1 MASSQKT
8 RSQATKDRIQEIRN
22 RVFQEVSDAP
32 DQEIEEI
39 EIEAKDVPAG
49 ADLSVVDTA
58 ENAVPVQ
65 EPIIEVSETDA
76 TATSSTVEVAED
88 EPGTENVPD
97 EKLKHQE
104 IQDFEKIK
112 IQIAEEINA
121 EFALLTKQ
129 TDERL
134 SNFETKI
141 PDIEKGSK
149 VRDELLHDIDLMISQ
164 KVNEQKNNIDSVI
177 EKLEMS
183 FASANDLV
191 EMQES
196 LEKSLDFGLKSNLAA
211 GDEVGRAVKE
221 DFASLVDNFIA
232 SNEQLDKKLKDNTD
246 LLSSVESR
254 VENSL
259 KTVEEISNSVRED
272 IEPILNKISIS
283 NKKIDTKF
291 QNNTEEFLNLQN
303 AIDHQQKSFAADLDR
318 KLTNTDSKIST
329 LSTDSEKR
337 SSELNSF
344 LIKKNNDFD
353 KAVNQKIEYNSYE
366 MDKKLLALE
375 ESVNRGINSTTET
388 SETLKKDLDNRLKDN
403 SGKLENLNVLIQQA
417 IIAFETKLAASNEK
431 TAIENQKNIADRLLS
446 LKRTLEAQQ
455 KFFSDS
461 FSEKLKTNND
471 PIVNELEQLNRKY
484 DAKVSS
490 IEAQQKTF
498 SDSFS
503 EKLKANNDPVVN
515 KLEQLDKKFDTKVS
529 SIETEQKTLS
539 DSFSEKLKT
548 NNDPVVNKLEQ
559 LDKKFDTKVSALEHQ
574 QKALPDN
581 FSEKL
586 KTNNDSLINELGQL
600 DKKLGTK
607 VSALEDVVHKGI
619 NSATETS
626 KILQKDLD
634 NHLKDN
640 SRKLENLNIL
650 IQQANNVFETKLAT
664 SNEKITVENQK
675 NIADRL
681 LSLKRTLEA
690 QQKFFSDSFSEK
702 LKTNNDP
709 IVNKLEQLDKKFGT
723 KVTAIEAQQKALPD
737 SFSEK
742 LKTNN
747 DSLINE
753 LGKLDKKLGT
763 KVSAIEAQQK
773 ALPDSF
779 SEKLK
784 TNNDSLIN
792 ELGKLDKKLET
803 KVSSISSSLEKH
815 LSSALSRQEKT
826 IESLTQEIKLLK
838 ENIGVEVSEV
848 KSLLERQKTNLFDQ
862 IANSSAEFN
871 KKIQSQTEH
880 TESKFGIV
888 NQKLIQNAVEVDK
901 TIEIQATNNNKSFNL
916 LKQEFKDQTNE
927 QNIDLNRKIDRHVIE
942 FTKFKK
948 DNGVTLTSL
957 NGNIEE
963 KLDAV
968 SLTLEENQKNHQ
980 NQLDKLQSV
989 VTTNG
994 LKSSENLKKEI
1005 DKISSNNHA
1014 NNNKLSTEFATLIN
1028 ECKNTISQKTG
1039 MLEVESFFKNEMDKK
1054 LDIFSNRMGDHF
1066 QTIHKNIKTVEEMI
1080 LKEEDLTELFKNY
1093 TLNVSIGD

>member
-39 EIEAKDVPAG
+39 DIEAKDVPTG

-65 EPIIEVSETDA
+65 DPITEVSETDA
-76 TATSSTVEVAED
+76 TAASSTGETAED

-97 EKLKHQE
+97 ENLKHQE

-129 TDERL
+129 TDEKL

-164 KVNEQKNNIDSVI
+164 RVNEQKNNIDDI
-177 EKLEMS
+177 IKKLEMS

-211 GDEVGRAVKE
+211 GDEVSRAVKE
-221 DFASLVDNFIA
+221 DFASLVGNFKA
-232 SNEQLDKKLKDNTD
+232 SNEQVDKKLKDNTD
-246 LLSSVESR
+246 LLSSVEGR
-254 VENSL
+254 LENSL
-259 KTVEEISNSVRED
+259 KAVEEFNHSVREEID
-272 IEPILNKISIS
+272 PILNKISAS
-283 NKKIDTKF
+283 NRKIDTQF

-303 AIDHQQKSFAADLDR
+303 AIDHQQKSFAADLNR

-329 LSTDSEKR
+329 LSNDIEKR
-337 SSELNSF
+337 STELNNF
-344 LIKKNNDFD
+344 LIKKNNDLD
-353 KAVNQKIEYNSYE
+353 QAINKKIEYNSDE
-366 MDKKLLALE
+366 VGKKVRTLE
-375 ESVNRGINSTTET
+375 EIVNKGINSATET
-388 SETLKKDLDNRLKDN
+388 SETLKKDLDNRLKEN
-403 SGKLENLNVLIQQA
+403 SEKLENLNSLLQQANKSFETKLVASNEKLTVENQKNIADRLLSLKRSLEAQQKFFSDSFSEKLKTNNDPLVNELGKFDKKFDTKVSALEAQQKALSDSFSEKLKTNNDPLVNELGKFDKKFDTKVSALEAQQKALSDSFAEKLKTNNDPLVNELGKFDKKFDTKVNTLEAQQKALSDSFSEKLKTNNDPLVNELGKFDKKFDTKVSDLEAQQKALSDSFSEKLKTNNDPLVNELGKFDKKFDTKVSALKDTLHQGLNNATDTSEILKKDLDKHLKDNSRKLENLSILIQQA
-417 IIAFETKLAASNEK
+417 NNVFETKLATSNEK
-431 TAIENQKNIADRLLS
+431 ITVENQKNMADRLLS

-461 FSEKLKTNND
+461 FSEKLKTNN
-471 PIVNELEQLNRKY
+471 
-484 DAKVSS
+484 A
-490 IEAQQKTF
+490 
-498 SDSFS
+498 
-503 EKLKANNDPVVN
+503 
-515 KLEQLDKKFDTKVS
+515 
-529 SIETEQKTLS
+529 
-539 DSFSEKLKT
+539 
-548 NNDPVVNKLEQ
+548 
-559 LDKKFDTKVSALEHQ
+559 
-574 QKALPDN
+574 
-581 FSEKL
+581 
-586 KTNNDSLINELGQL
+586 SLINELGQL
-600 DKKLGTK
+600 D
-607 VSALEDVVHKGI
+607 
-619 NSATETS
+619 
-626 KILQKDLD
+626 Q
-634 NHLKDN
+634 
-640 SRKLENLNIL
+640 KLE
-650 IQQANNVFETKLAT
+650 A
-664 SNEKITVENQK
+664 
-675 NIADRL
+675 
-681 LSLKRTLEA
+681 
-690 QQKFFSDSFSEK
+690 
-702 LKTNNDP
+702 
-709 IVNKLEQLDKKFGT
+709 
-723 KVTAIEAQQKALPD
+723 
-737 SFSEK
+737 
-742 LKTNN
+742 
-747 DSLINE
+747 
-753 LGKLDKKLGT
+753 
-763 KVSAIEAQQK
+763 
-773 ALPDSF
+773 
-779 SEKLK
+779 
-784 TNNDSLIN
+784 
-792 ELGKLDKKLET
+792 

-815 LSSALSRQEKT
+815 LSSTLSRQENT

-838 ENIGVEVSEV
+838 ENFGVEVSEV

-862 IANSSAEFN
+862 VANSSAEFN

-916 LKQEFKDQTNE
+916 LKQEFKDKTNE
-927 QNIDLNRKIDRHVIE
+927 QNIDLNRKIDRQVIE

-948 DNGVTLTSL
+948 DNEVTLTTL
-957 NGNIEE
+957 NGNIEK

-968 SLTLEENQKNHQ
+968 SLTLEENQTTHQ

-989 VTTNG
+989 VTKNG

-1005 DKISSNNHA
+1005 DKIRSNNHA

-1039 MLEVESFFKNEMDKK
+1039 MLEVENFFKNEMDKK

-1080 LKEEDLTELFKNY
+1080 VKEEDLTELFKNY

>member
-65 EPIIEVSETDA
+65 EPITEVSETDA
-76 TATSSTVEVAED
+76 TAASSTVEVAED

-112 IQIAEEINA
+112 IQMAEEINA

-164 KVNEQKNNIDSVI
+164 KVNEQKNKIDSVI

-196 LEKSLDFGLKSNLAA
+196 LEKSFDLGLKSNLAA

-221 DFASLVDNFIA
+221 DFASLVDNFKA
-232 SNEQLDKKLKDNTD
+232 SNEQVDKKLKDNTD

-254 VENSL
+254 VTNSL
-259 KTVEEISNSVRED
+259 KTVEEFSNSVRED
-272 IEPILNKISIS
+272 IDPILNKISIS

-303 AIDHQQKSFAADLDR
+303 AIDHQQKSFAADLNR

-329 LSTDSEKR
+329 LSTDTEKR

-344 LIKKNNDFD
+344 LIKKNNDLD
-353 KAVNQKIEYNSYE
+353 KAINQKIKYNSGE
-366 MDKKLLALE
+366 MEKKLLALE

-388 SETLKKDLDNRLKDN
+388 SETLKKDLDHRLKDN

-471 PIVNELEQLNRKY
+471 PIVNELAQLNKKY
-484 DAKVSS
+484 DTKVSS
-490 IEAQQKTF
+490 IEAQQKTL

-515 KLEQLDKKFDTKVS
+515 KLEQLDKKFDTKVGDL
-529 SIETEQKTLS
+529 EAQQKTLS
-539 DSFSEKLKT
+539 DSFSEKLKA

-559 LDKKFDTKVSALEHQ
+559 LDKKFDTKVGDLEAQ

-586 KTNNDSLINELGQL
+586 KINNDSLINELGQL

-626 KILQKDLD
+626 EILQKDLD

-753 LGKLDKKLGT
+753 LGKLDKK
-763 KVSAIEAQQK
+763 V
-773 ALPDSF
+773 
-779 SEKLK
+779 
-784 TNNDSLIN
+784 
-792 ELGKLDKKLET
+792 ET
-803 KVSSISSSLEKH
+803 KISSISSSLEKH

-838 ENIGVEVSEV
+838 ENFGVEVSEV

-948 DNGVTLTSL
+948 DTGVTLTSL

>member
-32 DQEIEEI
+32 DQEIEET

-49 ADLSVVDTA
+49 ADVSVVDTA

-88 EPGTENVPD
+88 EPGTKNVPD

-104 IQDFEKIK
+104 IQGFEKIK

-196 LEKSLDFGLKSNLAA
+196 LEKSLDLGLKSNLAA

-529 SIETEQKTLS
+529 
-539 DSFSEKLKT
+539 
-548 NNDPVVNKLEQ
+548 
-559 LDKKFDTKVSALEHQ
+559 ALEHQ

-581 FSEKL
+581 
-586 KTNNDSLINELGQL
+586 
-600 DKKLGTK
+600 
-607 VSALEDVVHKGI
+607 
-619 NSATETS
+619 
-626 KILQKDLD
+626 
-634 NHLKDN
+634 
-640 SRKLENLNIL
+640 
-650 IQQANNVFETKLAT
+650 
-664 SNEKITVENQK
+664 
-675 NIADRL
+675 
-681 LSLKRTLEA
+681 
-690 QQKFFSDSFSEK
+690 
-702 LKTNNDP
+702 
-709 IVNKLEQLDKKFGT
+709 
-723 KVTAIEAQQKALPD
+723 
-737 SFSEK
+737 FSEK

-957 NGNIEE
+957 NRNIEE

>member
-65 EPIIEVSETDA
+65 EPITEVSETDA
-76 TATSSTVEVAED
+76 TAASSTVEVAED

-112 IQIAEEINA
+112 IQMAEEINA

-164 KVNEQKNNIDSVI
+164 KVNEQKNKIDSVI

-196 LEKSLDFGLKSNLAA
+196 LEKSFDLGLKSNLAA

-221 DFASLVDNFIA
+221 DFASLVDNFKA
-232 SNEQLDKKLKDNTD
+232 SNEQVDKKLKDNTD

-254 VENSL
+254 VKNSL
-259 KTVEEISNSVRED
+259 KTVEEFSNSVRED
-272 IEPILNKISIS
+272 IDPILNKISIS

-303 AIDHQQKSFAADLDR
+303 AIDHQQKSFAADLNR

-329 LSTDSEKR
+329 LSTDTEKR

-344 LIKKNNDFD
+344 LIKKNNDLD
-353 KAVNQKIEYNSYE
+353 KAINQKIKYNSGE
-366 MDKKLLALE
+366 MEKKLLALE

-388 SETLKKDLDNRLKDN
+388 SETLKKDLDHRLKDN

-471 PIVNELEQLNRKY
+471 PIVNELAQLNKKY
-484 DAKVSS
+484 DTKVSS
-490 IEAQQKTF
+490 IEAQQKTL

-515 KLEQLDKKFDTKVS
+515 KLEQLDKKFDTKVG
-529 SIETEQKTLS
+529 
-539 DSFSEKLKT
+539 D
-548 NNDPVVNKLEQ
+548 LE
-559 LDKKFDTKVSALEHQ
+559 AQ

-586 KTNNDSLINELGQL
+586 KINNDSLINELGQL

-619 NSATETS
+619 NRATETS
-626 KILQKDLD
+626 EILQKDLD

-803 KVSSISSSLEKH
+803 EVSSISSSLEKH

-838 ENIGVEVSEV
+838 ENFGVEVSEV

-948 DNGVTLTSL
+948 DNGVTLMSL

>member
-39 EIEAKDVPAG
+39 KIEAKDVPTG

-65 EPIIEVSETDA
+65 EPITEVSETAA

-129 TDERL
+129 TDEKL

-196 LEKSLDFGLKSNLAA
+196 LEKSLDLGLKSNLAA
-211 GDEVGRAVKE
+211 GDEVSRAVKE
-221 DFASLVDNFIA
+221 EFASLVDNFKA
-232 SNEQLDKKLKDNTD
+232 SNEQVDKKLKDNTD

-254 VENSL
+254 VKNSL
-259 KTVEEISNSVRED
+259 KAVEEFSNSVRED
-272 IEPILNKISIS
+272 IDPILNKISIS

-303 AIDHQQKSFAADLDR
+303 AIDHQQKSFAADLNR

-329 LSTDSEKR
+329 LSTDTEKR

-344 LIKKNNDFD
+344 LIKKNNDLD
-353 KAVNQKIEYNSYE
+353 KAINQKIEYNSDE
-366 MDKKLLALE
+366 MEKKLLALE

-388 SETLKKDLDNRLKDN
+388 SKTLKKDLDNRLKDN

-471 PIVNELEQLNRKY
+471 PIVNELAQLNKKY
-484 DAKVSS
+484 DTKVSS
-490 IEAQQKTF
+490 IEAQQKTL

-515 KLEQLDKKFDTKVS
+515 KLEQLDKKFDTKVGA
-529 SIETEQKTLS
+529 IE
-539 DSFSEKLKT
+539 
-548 NNDPVVNKLEQ
+548 
-559 LDKKFDTKVSALEHQ
+559 AQ
-574 QKALPDN
+574 QKALPEN

-607 VSALEDVVHKGI
+607 VSTLEDTVHKGI

-626 KILQKDLD
+626 EILKKDLD
-634 NHLKDN
+634 NRLKDN

-664 SNEKITVENQK
+664 SNKKITVENQK

-723 KVTAIEAQQKALPD
+723 KVTVIEAQQKALPDSFSEKLKTNNDSLINELEQLDKKLGTKVSVIEAQQKALPD

-763 KVSAIEAQQK
+763 KV
-773 ALPDSF
+773 
-779 SEKLK
+779 
-784 TNNDSLIN
+784 N
-792 ELGKLDKKLET
+792 
-803 KVSSISSSLEKH
+803 SISSSLEKH
-815 LSSALSRQEKT
+815 LSSALTRQEKT
-826 IESLTQEIKLLK
+826 IERLMQEIKLLK
-838 ENIGVEVSEV
+838 ENFGVEVSEV

-871 KKIQSQTEH
+871 KKIQSQTEYA
-880 TESKFGIV
+880 ESKFGII

-901 TIEIQATNNNKSFNL
+901 TIEIQETNNNKSFNL

-927 QNIDLNRKIDRHVIE
+927 QNIDINRKIDRHVIE

-948 DNGVTLTSL
+948 DNGVALTSL

-968 SLTLEENQKNHQ
+968 FVTLEENQKTHQ

-989 VTTNG
+989 VTKNG
-994 LKSSENLKKEI
+994 LKSSENLKQEI

-1014 NNNKLSTEFATLIN
+1014 NNNKLSTEFTTLIN

-1093 TLNVSIGD
+1093 TLNVSMGD

>member
-22 RVFQEVSDAP
+22 RVFQEVPDAP

-65 EPIIEVSETDA
+65 EPITEVSETDA

-104 IQDFEKIK
+104 IQGFEKIK

-626 KILQKDLD
+626 EILQKDLD

-838 ENIGVEVSEV
+838 ENFGVEVSEV

>member
-32 DQEIEEI
+32 DQEIEET

-49 ADLSVVDTA
+49 ADVSVVDTA

-65 EPIIEVSETDA
+65 EPITEVSETDA

-104 IQDFEKIK
+104 IQSFEKIK

-586 KTNNDSLINELGQL
+586 KTNNDSLINELG
-600 DKKLGTK
+600 
-607 VSALEDVVHKGI
+607 
-619 NSATETS
+619 
-626 KILQKDLD
+626 
-634 NHLKDN
+634 
-640 SRKLENLNIL
+640 
-650 IQQANNVFETKLAT
+650 
-664 SNEKITVENQK
+664 
-675 NIADRL
+675 
-681 LSLKRTLEA
+681 
-690 QQKFFSDSFSEK
+690 
-702 LKTNNDP
+702 
-709 IVNKLEQLDKKFGT
+709 
-723 KVTAIEAQQKALPD
+723 
-737 SFSEK
+737 
-742 LKTNN
+742 
-747 DSLINE
+747 
-753 LGKLDKKLGT
+753 
-763 KVSAIEAQQK
+763 
-773 ALPDSF
+773 
-779 SEKLK
+779 
-784 TNNDSLIN
+784 
-792 ELGKLDKKLET
+792 KLDKKLET

-838 ENIGVEVSEV
+838 ENFGVEVSEV

>member
-65 EPIIEVSETDA
+65 EPITEVSETDA

-529 SIETEQKTLS
+529 
-539 DSFSEKLKT
+539 
-548 NNDPVVNKLEQ
+548 
-559 LDKKFDTKVSALEHQ
+559 ALEHQ

-626 KILQKDLD
+626 EILQKDLD

-838 ENIGVEVSEV
+838 ENFGVEVSEV

>member
-65 EPIIEVSETDA
+65 EPITEISETDA
-76 TATSSTVEVAED
+76 TAKSSTVEVAED

-112 IQIAEEINA
+112 IQMAEEINA

-164 KVNEQKNNIDSVI
+164 KVDEQKNKIDSVI

-196 LEKSLDFGLKSNLAA
+196 LEKSLDLGLKSNLAA

-221 DFASLVDNFIA
+221 YFASLVDNFIA

-254 VENSL
+254 VKNSL
-259 KTVEEISNSVRED
+259 KTVEEFSNSVRED
-272 IEPILNKISIS
+272 IDPILNKISIS

-303 AIDHQQKSFAADLDR
+303 AIDHQQKSFAADLNR

-329 LSTDSEKR
+329 LSTDTEKR

-344 LIKKNNDFD
+344 LIKKNNDLD
-353 KAVNQKIEYNSYE
+353 KAINQKIKYNSDE
-366 MDKKLLALE
+366 MEKKLLALE

-388 SETLKKDLDNRLKDN
+388 SKTLKKDLDNRLKDN

-417 IIAFETKLAASNEK
+417 NKAFETKLAS
-431 TAIENQKNIADRLLS
+431 
-446 LKRTLEAQQ
+446 
-455 KFFSDS
+455 
-461 FSEKLKTNND
+461 
-471 PIVNELEQLNRKY
+471 
-484 DAKVSS
+484 
-490 IEAQQKTF
+490 
-498 SDSFS
+498 
-503 EKLKANNDPVVN
+503 
-515 KLEQLDKKFDTKVS
+515 
-529 SIETEQKTLS
+529 
-539 DSFSEKLKT
+539 
-548 NNDPVVNKLEQ
+548 
-559 LDKKFDTKVSALEHQ
+559 
-574 QKALPDN
+574 
-581 FSEKL
+581 
-586 KTNNDSLINELGQL
+586 
-600 DKKLGTK
+600 
-607 VSALEDVVHKGI
+607 
-619 NSATETS
+619 
-626 KILQKDLD
+626 
-634 NHLKDN
+634 
-640 SRKLENLNIL
+640 
-650 IQQANNVFETKLAT
+650 

-675 NIADRL
+675 YIADRL

-709 IVNKLEQLDKKFGT
+709 IVNKLER
-723 KVTAIEAQQKALPD
+723 
-737 SFSEK
+737 
-742 LKTNN
+742 
-747 DSLINE
+747 
-753 LGKLDKKLGT
+753 LDKKLDT

-773 ALPDSF
+773 ALPDNF
-779 SEKLK
+779 AEKLK
-784 TNNDSLIN
+784 SNNDSLVDELQQLDKELSTKISAIEAQQKALPNSFTEKLKINIDALVN
-792 ELGKLDKKLET
+792 ELGQLDKKFDT
-803 KVSSISSSLEKH
+803 KVSAIGSSLEKH
-815 LSSALSRQEKT
+815 LSSALSHQEKT
-826 IESLTQEIKLLK
+826 IESLRQEIKLLK
-838 ENIGVEVSEV
+838 ENFGVEVSEV

-862 IANSSAEFN
+862 IANSTAEFN
-871 KKIQSQTEH
+871 KKIQTQTEH
-880 TESKFGIV
+880 TDSKFGIV
-888 NQKLIQNAVEVDK
+888 TQKLIQNAVEVDK
-901 TIEIQATNNNKSFNL
+901 TIEIQANNNNKSFNL

-927 QNIDLNRKIDRHVIE
+927 QKIDLNRKIDSHIIE

-948 DNGVTLTSL
+948 DTGKTLTSL
-957 NGNIEE
+957 NESFEE
-963 KLDAV
+963 KFNTV
-968 SLTLEENQKNHQ
+968 FLTLEENQKTHQ
-980 NQLDKLQSV
+980 NQLDKLQLI
-989 VTTNG
+989 VTKNG
-994 LKSSENLKKEI
+994 LKSSENLKQEI
-1005 DKISSNNHA
+1005 DKIASNNHT
-1014 NNNKLSTEFATLIN
+1014 NNSKLSTELTTLIN

-1054 LDIFSNRMGDHF
+1054 LDLFSNRMGDHF

>member
-32 DQEIEEI
+32 DQEIEET

-49 ADLSVVDTA
+49 ADLSIVDTA

-65 EPIIEVSETDA
+65 EPITEVSETDA

-97 EKLKHQE
+97 EKLRHQE

-344 LIKKNNDFD
+344 LVKKNNDLD
-353 KAVNQKIEYNSYE
+353 KAVNQKIEYNFDE

-529 SIETEQKTLS
+529 
-539 DSFSEKLKT
+539 
-548 NNDPVVNKLEQ
+548 
-559 LDKKFDTKVSALEHQ
+559 ALEHQ

-626 KILQKDLD
+626 EILQKDLD

-838 ENIGVEVSEV
+838 ENFGVEVSEV

>member
-65 EPIIEVSETDA
+65 EPITEVSETDA

-104 IQDFEKIK
+104 IQGFEKIK

-529 SIETEQKTLS
+529 
-539 DSFSEKLKT
+539 
-548 NNDPVVNKLEQ
+548 
-559 LDKKFDTKVSALEHQ
+559 ALEHQ

-626 KILQKDLD
+626 EILQKDLD

-723 KVTAIEAQQKALPD
+723 KVT
-737 SFSEK
+737 
-742 LKTNN
+742 
-747 DSLINE
+747 
-753 LGKLDKKLGT
+753 
-763 KVSAIEAQQK
+763 AIEAQQK

>member
-32 DQEIEEI
+32 DQEIEET

-49 ADLSVVDTA
+49 ADVSVVDTA

-65 EPIIEVSETDA
+65 EPITEVSETDA

-104 IQDFEKIK
+104 IQSFEKIK

-211 GDEVGRAVKE
+211 GDEVSRAVKE
-221 DFASLVDNFIA
+221 DFASLVDNFKA
-232 SNEQLDKKLKDNTD
+232 SNEQVDKKLKDNTD

-272 IEPILNKISIS
+272 IDPILNKISIS

-574 QKALPDN
+574 QKALPD
-581 FSEKL
+581 
-586 KTNNDSLINELGQL
+586 
-600 DKKLGTK
+600 
-607 VSALEDVVHKGI
+607 
-619 NSATETS
+619 
-626 KILQKDLD
+626 
-634 NHLKDN
+634 
-640 SRKLENLNIL
+640 
-650 IQQANNVFETKLAT
+650 
-664 SNEKITVENQK
+664 
-675 NIADRL
+675 
-681 LSLKRTLEA
+681 
-690 QQKFFSDSFSEK
+690 
-702 LKTNNDP
+702 
-709 IVNKLEQLDKKFGT
+709 
-723 KVTAIEAQQKALPD
+723 
-737 SFSEK
+737 
-742 LKTNN
+742 
-747 DSLINE
+747 
-753 LGKLDKKLGT
+753 
-763 KVSAIEAQQK
+763 
-773 ALPDSF
+773 SF

-838 ENIGVEVSEV
+838 ENFGVEVSEV

-1039 MLEVESFFKNEMDKK
+1039 MLEVESLFKNEMDKK

>member
-65 EPIIEVSETDA
+65 EPITEVSETDA

-112 IQIAEEINA
+112 IQMAEEINA

-164 KVNEQKNNIDSVI
+164 KVNEQKNKIDSVI

-196 LEKSLDFGLKSNLAA
+196 LEKSFDLGLKSNLAA

-221 DFASLVDNFIA
+221 DFASLVDNFKA
-232 SNEQLDKKLKDNTD
+232 SNEQVDKKLKDNTD

-254 VENSL
+254 VKNSL
-259 KTVEEISNSVRED
+259 KTVEEFSNSVRED
-272 IEPILNKISIS
+272 IDPILNKISIS

-303 AIDHQQKSFAADLDR
+303 AIDHQQKSFAADLNR

-329 LSTDSEKR
+329 LSTDTEKR

-344 LIKKNNDFD
+344 LIKKNNDLD
-353 KAVNQKIEYNSYE
+353 KAINQKIKYNSGE
-366 MDKKLLALE
+366 MEKKLLALE

-388 SETLKKDLDNRLKDN
+388 SETLKKDLDHRLKDN

-471 PIVNELEQLNRKY
+471 PIVNELAQLNKKY
-484 DAKVSS
+484 DTKVSS
-490 IEAQQKTF
+490 IEAQQKTL

-515 KLEQLDKKFDTKVS
+515 KLEQLDKKFDTKVG
-529 SIETEQKTLS
+529 
-539 DSFSEKLKT
+539 D
-548 NNDPVVNKLEQ
+548 LE
-559 LDKKFDTKVSALEHQ
+559 AQ

-586 KTNNDSLINELGQL
+586 KINNDSLINELGQL

-626 KILQKDLD
+626 EILQKDLD

-763 KVSAIEAQQK
+763 KVTAIEAQQKALPDSFSEKLKTNNASLINELGKLDKKLGTKVSAIEAQQK

-803 KVSSISSSLEKH
+803 EVSSISSSLEKH

-838 ENIGVEVSEV
+838 ENFGVEVSEV

-948 DNGVTLTSL
+948 DNGVTLMSL

>member
-65 EPIIEVSETDA
+65 EPITEVSETDA

-104 IQDFEKIK
+104 IQGFEKIK

-471 PIVNELEQLNRKY
+471 PIVNELAQLNRKY
-484 DAKVSS
+484 DTKVSS
-490 IEAQQKTF
+490 IEAQQKTL

-529 SIETEQKTLS
+529 SIEAQQKTLS
-539 DSFSEKLKT
+539 DSFSEKLKA

-838 ENIGVEVSEV
+838 ENFGVEVSEV

>member
-65 EPIIEVSETDA
+65 EPITEVSETDA
-76 TATSSTVEVAED
+76 TAASSTVEVAED

-112 IQIAEEINA
+112 IQMAEEINA

-164 KVNEQKNNIDSVI
+164 KVNEQKNKIDSVI

-196 LEKSLDFGLKSNLAA
+196 LEKSFDLGLKSNLAA

-221 DFASLVDNFIA
+221 DFASLVDNFKA
-232 SNEQLDKKLKDNTD
+232 SNEQVDKKLKDNTD

-254 VENSL
+254 VTNSL
-259 KTVEEISNSVRED
+259 KTVEEFSNSVRED
-272 IEPILNKISIS
+272 IDPILNKISIS

-303 AIDHQQKSFAADLDR
+303 AIDHQQKSFAADLNR

-329 LSTDSEKR
+329 LSTDTEKR

-344 LIKKNNDFD
+344 LIKKNNDLD
-353 KAVNQKIEYNSYE
+353 KAINQKIKYNSGE
-366 MDKKLLALE
+366 MEKKLLALE

-388 SETLKKDLDNRLKDN
+388 SETLKKDLDHRLKDN

-471 PIVNELEQLNRKY
+471 PIVNELAQVNKKY
-484 DAKVSS
+484 DTKVSS
-490 IEAQQKTF
+490 IEAQQKTL

-515 KLEQLDKKFDTKVS
+515 KLEQLDKKFDTKVG
-529 SIETEQKTLS
+529 
-539 DSFSEKLKT
+539 D
-548 NNDPVVNKLEQ
+548 LE
-559 LDKKFDTKVSALEHQ
+559 AQ

-586 KTNNDSLINELGQL
+586 KINNDSLINELGQL

-626 KILQKDLD
+626 EILQKDLD

-753 LGKLDKKLGT
+753 LGKLDKK
-763 KVSAIEAQQK
+763 V
-773 ALPDSF
+773 
-779 SEKLK
+779 
-784 TNNDSLIN
+784 
-792 ELGKLDKKLET
+792 ET
-803 KVSSISSSLEKH
+803 KISSISSSLEKH

-838 ENIGVEVSEV
+838 ENFGVEVSEV

-948 DNGVTLTSL
+948 DTGVTLTSL

>member
-65 EPIIEVSETDA
+65 EPITEVSETDA

-104 IQDFEKIK
+104 IQSFEKIK

-600 DKKLGTK
+600 DKKLGIK

-626 KILQKDLD
+626 EILQKDLD

-753 LGKLDKKLGT
+753 LGKLDKKL
-763 KVSAIEAQQK
+763 
-773 ALPDSF
+773 
-779 SEKLK
+779 
-784 TNNDSLIN
+784 
-792 ELGKLDKKLET
+792 ET

-838 ENIGVEVSEV
+838 ENFGVEVSEV

>member
-65 EPIIEVSETDA
+65 EPITEVSETDA

-104 IQDFEKIK
+104 IQGFEKIK

-529 SIETEQKTLS
+529 
-539 DSFSEKLKT
+539 
-548 NNDPVVNKLEQ
+548 
-559 LDKKFDTKVSALEHQ
+559 ALEHQ

-626 KILQKDLD
+626 EILQKDLD

>member
-65 EPIIEVSETDA
+65 EPITEVSETDA

-375 ESVNRGINSTTET
+375 ESVNRGINSTTKT
-388 SETLKKDLDNRLKDN
+388 SETLK
-403 SGKLENLNVLIQQA
+403 
-417 IIAFETKLAASNEK
+417 
-431 TAIENQKNIADRLLS
+431 
-446 LKRTLEAQQ
+446 
-455 KFFSDS
+455 
-461 FSEKLKTNND
+461 
-471 PIVNELEQLNRKY
+471 
-484 DAKVSS
+484 
-490 IEAQQKTF
+490 
-498 SDSFS
+498 
-503 EKLKANNDPVVN
+503 
-515 KLEQLDKKFDTKVS
+515 
-529 SIETEQKTLS
+529 
-539 DSFSEKLKT
+539 
-548 NNDPVVNKLEQ
+548 
-559 LDKKFDTKVSALEHQ
+559 
-574 QKALPDN
+574 
-581 FSEKL
+581 
-586 KTNNDSLINELGQL
+586 
-600 DKKLGTK
+600 
-607 VSALEDVVHKGI
+607 
-619 NSATETS
+619 
-626 KILQKDLD
+626 KDLD

-723 KVTAIEAQQKALPD
+723 KVSAIEAQQKALPD

-838 ENIGVEVSEV
+838 ENFGVEVSEV

-901 TIEIQATNNNKSFNL
+901 TIEFQATNNNKSFNL

>member
-32 DQEIEEI
+32 DQEIEET

-49 ADLSVVDTA
+49 ADVSVVDTA

-65 EPIIEVSETDA
+65 EPITEVSETDA

-104 IQDFEKIK
+104 IQGFEKIK

-375 ESVNRGINSTTET
+375 ESVNRGINSTTKT

>member
-32 DQEIEEI
+32 DQEIEET

-49 ADLSVVDTA
+49 ADVSVVDTA

-65 EPIIEVSETDA
+65 EPITEVSETDA

-97 EKLKHQE
+97 EKLKYQE

-600 DKKLGTK
+600 DKKLGIK

-626 KILQKDLD
+626 EILQKDLD

-753 LGKLDKKLGT
+753 LGKLDKKL
-763 KVSAIEAQQK
+763 
-773 ALPDSF
+773 
-779 SEKLK
+779 
-784 TNNDSLIN
+784 
-792 ELGKLDKKLET
+792 ET

-838 ENIGVEVSEV
+838 ENFGVEVSEV
-848 KSLLERQKTNLFDQ
+848 KSLLERQKTSLFDQ

-968 SLTLEENQKNHQ
+968 SLTLEENQTTHQ

>member
-65 EPIIEVSETDA
+65 EPITEVSETDA

-112 IQIAEEINA
+112 IQMAEEINA

-164 KVNEQKNNIDSVI
+164 KVNEQKNKIDSVI

-196 LEKSLDFGLKSNLAA
+196 LEKSLDLGLKSNLAA
-211 GDEVGRAVKE
+211 GDEVSRAVKE
-221 DFASLVDNFIA
+221 DFASLVDNFKA
-232 SNEQLDKKLKDNTD
+232 SNEQVDKKLKDNTD

-254 VENSL
+254 VKNSL
-259 KTVEEISNSVRED
+259 KTVEEFSNSVRED
-272 IEPILNKISIS
+272 IDPILNKISIS

-303 AIDHQQKSFAADLDR
+303 AIDHQQKSFAADLNR

-329 LSTDSEKR
+329 LSTDTEKR

-344 LIKKNNDFD
+344 LIKKNNDLD
-353 KAVNQKIEYNSYE
+353 KAINQKIEYNSDE

-471 PIVNELEQLNRKY
+471 PIVNELAQLNKKY
-484 DAKVSS
+484 DTKVSS
-490 IEAQQKTF
+490 IEAQQKTL

-515 KLEQLDKKFDTKVS
+515 KLEQLDKKFDTKVG
-529 SIETEQKTLS
+529 
-539 DSFSEKLKT
+539 
-548 NNDPVVNKLEQ
+548 
-559 LDKKFDTKVSALEHQ
+559 ALEAQ
-574 QKALPDN
+574 QKALPDS

-607 VSALEDVVHKGI
+607 VSCYRGATKGF
-619 NSATETS
+619 N
-626 KILQKDLD
+626 
-634 NHLKDN
+634 
-640 SRKLENLNIL
+640 R
-650 IQQANNVFETKLAT
+650 
-664 SNEKITVENQK
+664 
-675 NIADRL
+675 
-681 LSLKRTLEA
+681 
-690 QQKFFSDSFSEK
+690 KFF
-702 LKTNNDP
+702 
-709 IVNKLEQLDKKFGT
+709 
-723 KVTAIEAQQKALPD
+723 
-737 SFSEK
+737 
-742 LKTNN
+742 
-747 DSLINE
+747 
-753 LGKLDKKLGT
+753 
-763 KVSAIEAQQK
+763 
-773 ALPDSF
+773 
-779 SEKLK
+779 
-784 TNNDSLIN
+784 
-792 ELGKLDKKLET
+792 
-803 KVSSISSSLEKH
+803 
-815 LSSALSRQEKT
+815 
-826 IESLTQEIKLLK
+826 
-838 ENIGVEVSEV
+838 
-848 KSLLERQKTNLFDQ
+848 
-862 IANSSAEFN
+862 
-871 KKIQSQTEH
+871 
-880 TESKFGIV
+880 
-888 NQKLIQNAVEVDK
+888 
-901 TIEIQATNNNKSFNL
+901 
-916 LKQEFKDQTNE
+916 
-927 QNIDLNRKIDRHVIE
+927 
-942 FTKFKK
+942 
-948 DNGVTLTSL
+948 
-957 NGNIEE
+957 
-963 KLDAV
+963 
-968 SLTLEENQKNHQ
+968 
-980 NQLDKLQSV
+980 
-989 VTTNG
+989 
-994 LKSSENLKKEI
+994 
-1005 DKISSNNHA
+1005 
-1014 NNNKLSTEFATLIN
+1014 
-1028 ECKNTISQKTG
+1028 
-1039 MLEVESFFKNEMDKK
+1039 
-1054 LDIFSNRMGDHF
+1054 
-1066 QTIHKNIKTVEEMI
+1066 
-1080 LKEEDLTELFKNY
+1080 
-1093 TLNVSIGD
+1093 

>member
-65 EPIIEVSETDA
+65 EPITEVSETDA

-88 EPGTENVPD
+88 EPGTKNVPD

-112 IQIAEEINA
+112 IQMAEEINA

-164 KVNEQKNNIDSVI
+164 KVNEQKNKIDSVI

-196 LEKSLDFGLKSNLAA
+196 LEKSFDLGLKSNLAA

-221 DFASLVDNFIA
+221 DFASLVDNFKA
-232 SNEQLDKKLKDNTD
+232 SNEQVDKKLKDNTD

-254 VENSL
+254 VKNSL
-259 KTVEEISNSVRED
+259 KTVEEFSNSVRED
-272 IEPILNKISIS
+272 IDPILNKISIS

-303 AIDHQQKSFAADLDR
+303 AIDHQQKSFAADLNR
-318 KLTNTDSKIST
+318 KLTNTDSKISM
-329 LSTDSEKR
+329 LSTDTEKR

-344 LIKKNNDFD
+344 LIKKNNDLD
-353 KAVNQKIEYNSYE
+353 KAINQKIKYNSGE
-366 MDKKLLALE
+366 MEKKLLALE

-388 SETLKKDLDNRLKDN
+388 SETLKKDLDHRLKDN

-471 PIVNELEQLNRKY
+471 PIVNELAQLNKKY
-484 DAKVSS
+484 DTKVSS
-490 IEAQQKTF
+490 IEAQQKTL

-515 KLEQLDKKFDTKVS
+515 KLEQLDKKFDTKVG
-529 SIETEQKTLS
+529 
-539 DSFSEKLKT
+539 D
-548 NNDPVVNKLEQ
+548 LE
-559 LDKKFDTKVSALEHQ
+559 AQ

-586 KTNNDSLINELGQL
+586 KINNDSLINELGQL

-619 NSATETS
+619 NRATETS
-626 KILQKDLD
+626 EILQKDLD

-664 SNEKITVENQK
+664 SNKKITVENQK

-763 KVSAIEAQQK
+763 KVTAIEAQQKALPDSFSEKLKTNNASLINELGKLDKKLGTKVSAIEAQQK

-838 ENIGVEVSEV
+838 ENFGVEVSEV

-871 KKIQSQTEH
+871 KKMQSQTEH

-948 DNGVTLTSL
+948 DNGVALTSL

-968 SLTLEENQKNHQ
+968 FLTLEENQKTHQ

-989 VTTNG
+989 VTKNG
-994 LKSSENLKKEI
+994 LKSSENLKQEI
-1005 DKISSNNHA
+1005 DKISSNNYA
-1014 NNNKLSTEFATLIN
+1014 NNNKLSTEFTTLIN

>member
-32 DQEIEEI
+32 DQEIEET
-39 EIEAKDVPAG
+39 EIEAKDVPTG

-65 EPIIEVSETDA
+65 EPITEVSETDA

-104 IQDFEKIK
+104 IQSFEKIK

-211 GDEVGRAVKE
+211 GDEVGRAVKK

-503 EKLKANNDPVVN
+503 EKLKANNDPVV
-515 KLEQLDKKFDTKVS
+515 K
-529 SIETEQKTLS
+529 
-539 DSFSEKLKT
+539 
-548 NNDPVVNKLEQ
+548 KLEQ

-626 KILQKDLD
+626 EILQKDLD

-753 LGKLDKKLGT
+753 LGKLDKKL
-763 KVSAIEAQQK
+763 
-773 ALPDSF
+773 
-779 SEKLK
+779 
-784 TNNDSLIN
+784 
-792 ELGKLDKKLET
+792 ET

-815 LSSALSRQEKT
+815 LSSALSCQEKT

-838 ENIGVEVSEV
+838 ENFGVEVSEV

>member
-22 RVFQEVSDAP
+22 RVFQEVPDAP

-65 EPIIEVSETDA
+65 EPITEVSETDA

-112 IQIAEEINA
+112 IQMAEEINA

-626 KILQKDLD
+626 EILQKDLD

-838 ENIGVEVSEV
+838 ENFGVEVSEV

>member
-22 RVFQEVSDAP
+22 RVFQEVSNAP
-32 DQEIEEI
+32 DQKIEEI
-39 EIEAKDVPAG
+39 EIEAKDVPTG

-58 ENAVPVQ
+58 KNAVPVQ
-65 EPIIEVSETDA
+65 EPITEVSETDA
-76 TATSSTVEVAED
+76 TVTSSTVKTAED

-104 IQDFEKIK
+104 IQYFEQIR

-129 TDERL
+129 TDEKL

-196 LEKSLDFGLKSNLAA
+196 LEKSLDLGLKSNLAA

-221 DFASLVDNFIA
+221 DFASLVDNFKA
-232 SNEQLDKKLKDNTD
+232 SNEQVDKKLKDNTD

-254 VENSL
+254 VKNSL
-259 KTVEEISNSVRED
+259 KTVEEFSNSVRED
-272 IEPILNKISIS
+272 IDPILNKISIS

-303 AIDHQQKSFAADLDR
+303 AIDHQQKSFAADLNR

-329 LSTDSEKR
+329 LSTDTEKR

-344 LIKKNNDFD
+344 LIKKNNDLD
-353 KAVNQKIEYNSYE
+353 KAINQKIEYNSDE
-366 MDKKLLALE
+366 MEKKLLALE

-388 SETLKKDLDNRLKDN
+388 SKTLKKDLDNRLKDN

-471 PIVNELEQLNRKY
+471 PIVNELAQLNKKY
-484 DAKVSS
+484 DTKVSS
-490 IEAQQKTF
+490 IEAQQKTL

-515 KLEQLDKKFDTKVS
+515 KLEQLDKKFDTKVG
-529 SIETEQKTLS
+529 
-539 DSFSEKLKT
+539 
-548 NNDPVVNKLEQ
+548 
-559 LDKKFDTKVSALEHQ
+559 ALETQ
-574 QKALPDN
+574 QKALPEN

-607 VSALEDVVHKGI
+607 VSTLEDTVHKGI

-626 KILQKDLD
+626 EILKKDLD
-634 NHLKDN
+634 NRLKDN

-664 SNEKITVENQK
+664 SNKKITVENQK

-723 KVTAIEAQQKALPD
+723 KVTAIEAQQNALPD

-747 DSLINE
+747 
-753 LGKLDKKLGT
+753 G
-763 KVSAIEAQQK
+763 
-773 ALPDSF
+773 
-779 SEKLK
+779 
-784 TNNDSLIN
+784 SLIN

-803 KVSSISSSLEKH
+803 KVNSISSSLEKH
-815 LSSALSRQEKT
+815 LSSALTRQEKT
-826 IESLTQEIKLLK
+826 IESLMQEIKLLK
-838 ENIGVEVSEV
+838 ENFGVEVSEV

-862 IANSSAEFN
+862 IANSSAESN
-871 KKIQSQTEH
+871 KKIQSQTEY
-880 TESKFGIV
+880 TESKFGII

-948 DNGVTLTSL
+948 DNGVALTSL

-963 KLDAV
+963 RLDAV
-968 SLTLEENQKNHQ
+968 FLTLEENQKTHQ

-989 VTTNG
+989 VTKNG
-994 LKSSENLKKEI
+994 LKSSENLKQEI

-1014 NNNKLSTEFATLIN
+1014 NNNKLSTEFTTLIN

-1093 TLNVSIGD
+1093 TLNVSMGD

>member
-65 EPIIEVSETDA
+65 EPITEVSETDA

-129 TDERL
+129 TDEKL

-353 KAVNQKIEYNSYE
+353 KAVNQRIEYNSYE

-626 KILQKDLD
+626 EILQKDLD

-747 DSLINE
+747 DPIVNKLE
-753 LGKLDKKLGT
+753 QLDKKFGT
-763 KVSAIEAQQK
+763 KITAIEAQQK

-838 ENIGVEVSEV
+838 ENFGVEVSEV

-1080 LKEEDLTELFKNY
+1080 VKEEDLTELFKNY

>member
-65 EPIIEVSETDA
+65 EPITEVSETDA

-88 EPGTENVPD
+88 EPGTKNVPD

-112 IQIAEEINA
+112 IQMAEEINA

-164 KVNEQKNNIDSVI
+164 KVNEQKNKIDSVI

-196 LEKSLDFGLKSNLAA
+196 LEKSLDLGLKSNLAA

-221 DFASLVDNFIA
+221 DFASLVDNFKA
-232 SNEQLDKKLKDNTD
+232 SNEQVDKKLKDNTD

-254 VENSL
+254 VTNSL
-259 KTVEEISNSVRED
+259 KTVEEFSNSVRED
-272 IEPILNKISIS
+272 IDPILNKISIS

-303 AIDHQQKSFAADLDR
+303 AIDHQQKSFAADLNR

-329 LSTDSEKR
+329 LSTDTEKR

-344 LIKKNNDFD
+344 LIKKNNDLD
-353 KAVNQKIEYNSYE
+353 KAINQKIKYNSGE
-366 MDKKLLALE
+366 MEKKLLALE

-471 PIVNELEQLNRKY
+471 PIVN
-484 DAKVSS
+484 
-490 IEAQQKTF
+490 
-498 SDSFS
+498 
-503 EKLKANNDPVVN
+503 
-515 KLEQLDKKFDTKVS
+515 
-529 SIETEQKTLS
+529 
-539 DSFSEKLKT
+539 
-548 NNDPVVNKLEQ
+548 
-559 LDKKFDTKVSALEHQ
+559 
-574 QKALPDN
+574 
-581 FSEKL
+581 
-586 KTNNDSLINELGQL
+586 
-600 DKKLGTK
+600 
-607 VSALEDVVHKGI
+607 
-619 NSATETS
+619 
-626 KILQKDLD
+626 
-634 NHLKDN
+634 
-640 SRKLENLNIL
+640 
-650 IQQANNVFETKLAT
+650 
-664 SNEKITVENQK
+664 
-675 NIADRL
+675 
-681 LSLKRTLEA
+681 
-690 QQKFFSDSFSEK
+690 
-702 LKTNNDP
+702 
-709 IVNKLEQLDKKFGT
+709 KLEQLDKKFGT

-747 DSLINE
+747 ASLINE

-838 ENIGVEVSEV
+838 ENFGVEVSEV

-871 KKIQSQTEH
+871 KKMQSQTEH

-948 DNGVTLTSL
+948 DNGVALTSL

>member
-32 DQEIEEI
+32 DQEIEET

-65 EPIIEVSETDA
+65 EPITEVSETDA

-196 LEKSLDFGLKSNLAA
+196 LEKSLDLGLKSNLAA

-303 AIDHQQKSFAADLDR
+303 AIDHQQKSFAADLNR

-329 LSTDSEKR
+329 LSTDTEKR

-529 SIETEQKTLS
+529 
-539 DSFSEKLKT
+539 
-548 NNDPVVNKLEQ
+548 
-559 LDKKFDTKVSALEHQ
+559 ALEHQ

-626 KILQKDLD
+626 EILQKDLD

-753 LGKLDKKLGT
+753 LGKLDKKL
-763 KVSAIEAQQK
+763 
-773 ALPDSF
+773 
-779 SEKLK
+779 
-784 TNNDSLIN
+784 
-792 ELGKLDKKLET
+792 ET

-838 ENIGVEVSEV
+838 ENFGVEVSEV

>member
-65 EPIIEVSETDA
+65 EPITEVSETDA

-112 IQIAEEINA
+112 IQMAEEINA

-164 KVNEQKNNIDSVI
+164 KVNEQKNKIDSVI

-196 LEKSLDFGLKSNLAA
+196 LEKSFDLGLKSNLAA

-221 DFASLVDNFIA
+221 DFASLVDNFKA
-232 SNEQLDKKLKDNTD
+232 SNEQVDKKLKDNTD

-254 VENSL
+254 VKNSL
-259 KTVEEISNSVRED
+259 KTVEEFSNSVRED
-272 IEPILNKISIS
+272 IDPILNKISIS

-303 AIDHQQKSFAADLDR
+303 AIDHQQKSFAADLNR

-329 LSTDSEKR
+329 LSTDTEKR

-344 LIKKNNDFD
+344 LIKKNNDLD
-353 KAVNQKIEYNSYE
+353 KAINQKIKYNSGE
-366 MDKKLLALE
+366 MEKKLLALE

-388 SETLKKDLDNRLKDN
+388 SETLKKDLDHRLKDN

-471 PIVNELEQLNRKY
+471 PIVNELAQLNKKY
-484 DAKVSS
+484 DTKVSS
-490 IEAQQKTF
+490 IEAQQKTL

-515 KLEQLDKKFDTKVS
+515 KLEQLDKKFDTKVG
-529 SIETEQKTLS
+529 
-539 DSFSEKLKT
+539 D
-548 NNDPVVNKLEQ
+548 LE
-559 LDKKFDTKVSALEHQ
+559 AQ

-586 KTNNDSLINELGQL
+586 KINNDSLINELGQL

-626 KILQKDLD
+626 EILQKDLD

-747 DSLINE
+747 ASLINE

-838 ENIGVEVSEV
+838 ENFGVEVSEV

>member
-1 MASSQKT
+1 
-8 RSQATKDRIQEIRN
+8 
-22 RVFQEVSDAP
+22 
-32 DQEIEEI
+32 
-39 EIEAKDVPAG
+39 
-49 ADLSVVDTA
+49 
-58 ENAVPVQ
+58 
-65 EPIIEVSETDA
+65 
-76 TATSSTVEVAED
+76 
-88 EPGTENVPD
+88 
-97 EKLKHQE
+97 
-104 IQDFEKIK
+104 
-112 IQIAEEINA
+112 
-121 EFALLTKQ
+121 
-129 TDERL
+129 
-134 SNFETKI
+134 
-141 PDIEKGSK
+141 
-149 VRDELLHDIDLMISQ
+149 
-164 KVNEQKNNIDSVI
+164 
-177 EKLEMS
+177 
-183 FASANDLV
+183 
-191 EMQES
+191 
-196 LEKSLDFGLKSNLAA
+196 
-211 GDEVGRAVKE
+211 
-221 DFASLVDNFIA
+221 
-232 SNEQLDKKLKDNTD
+232 
-246 LLSSVESR
+246 
-254 VENSL
+254 
-259 KTVEEISNSVRED
+259 
-272 IEPILNKISIS
+272 
-283 NKKIDTKF
+283 
-291 QNNTEEFLNLQN
+291 
-303 AIDHQQKSFAADLDR
+303 
-318 KLTNTDSKIST
+318 
-329 LSTDSEKR
+329 
-337 SSELNSF
+337 
-344 LIKKNNDFD
+344 
-353 KAVNQKIEYNSYE
+353 
-366 MDKKLLALE
+366 
-375 ESVNRGINSTTET
+375 
-388 SETLKKDLDNRLKDN
+388 
-403 SGKLENLNVLIQQA
+403 
-417 IIAFETKLAASNEK
+417 
-431 TAIENQKNIADRLLS
+431 
-446 LKRTLEAQQ
+446 
-455 KFFSDS
+455 
-461 FSEKLKTNND
+461 
-471 PIVNELEQLNRKY
+471 
-484 DAKVSS
+484 
-490 IEAQQKTF
+490 
-498 SDSFS
+498 
-503 EKLKANNDPVVN
+503 
-515 KLEQLDKKFDTKVS
+515 
-529 SIETEQKTLS
+529 
-539 DSFSEKLKT
+539 
-548 NNDPVVNKLEQ
+548 VNKLEQ

-664 SNEKITVENQK
+664 SNKKITVENQK